1 MSFLFVNESTEFTGN
16 ILCARLYQGSPHI
29 YYILYLMW
37 ALSRHT
43 SPSNWERHRRVLVI
57 VQVIL
62 ITVSCR
68 PFWRSC
74 SCSCAVQCSAVDCSG
89 WEGTVESLQ
98 SAPSLQQGVNS
109 RASIFLSAA
118 VNTVMTFTGHI
129 TETQK
134 TKTRGK
140 TKENELEWQLWYF
153 PRPSQMWG
161 SANGGQMYQDYWY
174 WYTNIFTNVEAKILD
189 WWRTATANINIK
201 NFS

>member
-1 MSFLFVNESTEFTGN
+1 MKVRSSQETFSVLDSTRVPHTYIIFYIWSEH
-16 ILCARLYQGSPHI
+16 YQT
-29 YYILYLMW
+29 
-37 ALSRHT
+37 RHT
-43 SPSNWERHRRVLVI
+43 SPSYWERHRRVLVI

-74 SCSCAVQCSAVDCSG
+74 SCSSAVQCSAVDCSG

-118 VNTVMTFTGHI
+118 VNNVMTFTGHI

-174 WYTNIFTNVEAKILD
+174 WYTNIFTNEEAKILD